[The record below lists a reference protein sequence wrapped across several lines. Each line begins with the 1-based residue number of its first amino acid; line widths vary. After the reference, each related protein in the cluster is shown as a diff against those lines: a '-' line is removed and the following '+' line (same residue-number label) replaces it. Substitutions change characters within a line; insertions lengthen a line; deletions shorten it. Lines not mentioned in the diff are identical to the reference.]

1 MQCEER
7 TSAVN
12 LFLDG
17 ALEPADQRELFS
29 HLSVCE
35 GCRSYVSTMMKIGR
49 VRQTEKIPFPAEIDE
64 AVLQRIP
71 NERLPVKDSRRS
83 LTDFVHFRGNAF
95 RIPVPVACAL
105 IAAAL
110 VISFFLGR
118 MNVTQQENMQ
128 AMQTAYD
135 NRQPSAVIYVYG
147 LPPVEV
153 VAKATKAVY
162 QQNNSIHN

>member
-17 ALEPADQRELFS
+17 TLEPADQRELFS
-29 HLSVCE
+29 HLSICE
-35 GCRSYVSTMMKIGR
+35 GCRSYISTMMKIAI
-49 VRQTEKIPFPAEIDE
+49 VRQAEETPFPAEIDD
-64 AVLQRIP
+64 AVLQRISS
-71 NERLPVKDSRRS
+71 ERSLVKDSRRS

-105 IAAAL
+105 IAAAM

-118 MNVTQQENMQ
+118 TNVPQKETMQVMQ
-128 AMQTAYD
+128 AAYD